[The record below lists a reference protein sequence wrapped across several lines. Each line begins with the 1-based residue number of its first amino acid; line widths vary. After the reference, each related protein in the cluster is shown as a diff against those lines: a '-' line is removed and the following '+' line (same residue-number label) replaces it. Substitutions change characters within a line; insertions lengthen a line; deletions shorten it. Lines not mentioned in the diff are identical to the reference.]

1 MQLPGWVLAI
11 DRTVVGAATCI
22 VLVPGASHLLRV
34 HALSFGTDRLNL
46 QRLVAANLY
55 YTIEVASR
63 FIRANHERVEVLWRQ
78 HLPQMARLRLI
89 RFLYTHIS
97 RVERLPKSTYT
108 FLLQVHNCLIIDRRD
123 SIVSDTRIAQE
134 CLHVCFAVIGR
145 IADQGL
151 EWSLGDAGPV
161 NNFASVS

>member
-89 RFLYTHIS
+89 RF
-97 RVERLPKSTYT
+97 T